1 MLVAYISIGNLRVYF
16 PYSFYFSLTVGLNSR
31 NVRAYINIV
40 YRIVII
46 PWLSYVR
53 FMFVSDWSNF
63 TSCLSTNDVTFDDMH
78 QYLSTYQFSD
88 YYYNGSI
95 ASYYFFCT
103 HIEGE
108 SARRF

>member
-1 MLVAYISIGNLRVYF
+1 
-16 PYSFYFSLTVGLNSR
+16 
-31 NVRAYINIV
+31 
-40 YRIVII
+40 
-46 PWLSYVR
+46 
-53 FMFVSDWSNF
+53 MFVSDWSNF

-108 SARRF
+108 SVRQLAPGLRDGLKLADLF